1 MQKRASTLSLLII
14 FLAAIWGF
22 YDLSPSTVKSP
33 QTSTDFSINNAL
45 SHLKEISKE
54 PHHTGTEAHKTV
66 QDYIVSELQKL
77 GLDPTIQT
85 QTIVNKKWFAG
96 TTVENIIIGSIINS

>member
-1 MQKRASTLSLLII
+1 MQKRASILSLLII
-14 FLAAIWGF
+14 ILAAIWGF
-22 YDLSPSTVKSP
+22 YDLSPSGVKTP

-66 QDYIVSELQKL
+66 QNYIVSEYYYVLL
-77 GLDPTIQT
+77 LLFPC
-85 QTIVNKKWFAG
+85 VCECASEC
-96 TTVENIIIGSIINS
+96 VCVCACVHVCVCLRV